1 MTGLSLYLLTMLLV
15 GYLASRRIT
24 TMQSYLIAD
33 RRLPSL
39 LAVPTIVAT
48 WYGAGSCM
56 GVSGTVYSQGFYGV
70 VADPFGCTLAL
81 FITGLF
87 FAAPFPRLK
96 LLTISDLLRKVYG
109 PRFERV
115 STIMMFP

>member
-48 WYGAGSCM
+48 WFGAGSCM

-70 VADPFGCTLAL
+70 IADPFGCSLAL
-81 FITGLF
+81 IIAGLF
-87 FAAPFPRLK
+87 FAIPLRRLGV
-96 LLTISDLLRKVYG
+96 LTISDVLYRSYG
-109 PRFERV
+109 SVF
-115 STIMMFP
+115 